1 MLHDAFTLG
10 LRLGCVG
17 AFSQTHLT
25 QLRWKAQRQEFVLD
39 KSDNDPQV
47 RSYVHSFI
55 LGTDKALRAYNA
67 GRILLLKYTQFRNS
81 TVLLLHGLSE
91 FETCITTVKRCL
103 SLADRMASH
112 PENPEIE
119 RTVRRL
125 LDSYQRTVR
134 PIRDAIEHMDE
145 DIARGEVRPGTLS
158 YSRSHKMA
166 PSWKSG
172 NIDSALSRWVLVFP
186 NSMHWRSHSHRV
198 NDRLETLMRSNSLL
212 QGTASQRRYASLR
225 CRGP

>member
-1 MLHDAFTLG
+1 MLHDALTLG

-25 QLRWKAQRQEFVLD
+25 QFRWKAQRQEFVLD

-145 DIARGEVRPGTLS
+145 DIARGEVRPGDPLILAVSQDGAFLEIGQYRLGFVALGACLS
-158 YSRSHKMA
+158 QLHALALALASRE
-166 PSWKSG
+166 
-172 NIDSALSRWVLVFP
+172 
-186 NSMHWRSHSHRV
+186 RS
-198 NDRLETLMRSNSLL
+198 
-212 QGTASQRRYASLR
+212 
-225 CRGP
+225 P

>member
-1 MLHDAFTLG
+1 MTWITTCSAPDLGHLHIPVIANYMLNLFLVNRGGH
-10 LRLGCVG
+10 
-17 AFSQTHLT
+17 
-25 QLRWKAQRQEFVLD
+25 
-39 KSDNDPQV
+39 NNPQV

-55 LGTDKALRAYNA
+55 LGTDKALRVYNA
-67 GRILLLKYTQFRNS
+67 GRELLIKYTQSRNS

-91 FETCITTVKRCL
+91 FETCIATVKRCL

-145 DIARGEVRPGTLS
+145 DIARGEVRPGAPLILAVSQDGAFLEIGEYRLGFIALAACLS
-158 YSRSHKMA
+158 QIHALALALASRE
-166 PSWKSG
+166 
-172 NIDSALSRWVLVFP
+172 
-186 NSMHWRSHSHRV
+186 RS
-198 NDRLETLMRSNSLL
+198 
-212 QGTASQRRYASLR
+212 
-225 CRGP
+225 